1 MNKITLRFLYFII
14 SFTVSWS
21 AFAQKTD
28 KVFLKNG
35 DEITG
40 EIKKLK
46 YAKLSFDMSGPG
58 VIEIKWE
65 EIVEVLSDKKFQIT
79 LRNGEVTLTTID
91 ALFKNR
97 SNLILDDIVE
107 IIQIKDKFLQQLE
120 GDITLGFNY
129 NKSNNSANF
138 NFSNTITYRR
148 PKTEVSF
155 KFNSVLSKTKN
166 DTILSKKQDAS
177 LNYYKDL
184 KRSFVLFSNL
194 GWEQNTELGLAN
206 RFLFKGGPGKILVN
220 NNHQRLLT
228 GVGLSYNVEQSTTNS
243 DYTSNLESLITIQF
257 KEFRY
262 SSPKVSIDA
271 NFTILPGLSDW
282 GRVRMDLQLN
292 MRYEIFKDFNVGLT
306 FYDLYDNR
314 PPEGAVSKNDFG
326 VNTTL
331 GYVFGK

>member
-1 MNKITLRFLYFII
+1 MALRILCFIMLV
-14 SFTVSWS
+14 TVSWS
-21 AFAQKTD
+21 GFAQKTD

-46 YAKLSFDMSGPG
+46 YAKLSFDMTGPG

-65 EIVEVLSDKKFQIT
+65 EIVDVVSDKTFQLT
-79 LRNGEVTLTTID
+79 LRSGEVILTTLD
-91 ALFKNR
+91 SLFSNR
-97 SNLILDDIVE
+97 SDLVLDDIVE
-107 IIQIKDKFLQQLE
+107 IIQIMDKFLQRIE

-155 KFNSVLSKTKN
+155 KFNSVLSKTKT
-166 DTILSKKQDAS
+166 DSILSKKQDAS
-177 LNYYKDL
+177 LNYYRDL

-206 RFLFKGGPGKILVN
+206 RFLYKGGSGKILVN
-220 NNHQRLLT
+220 NNHQRLMT
-228 GVGLSYNVEQSTTNS
+228 GIGLSYNVEQSTTNS
-243 DYTSNLESLITIQF
+243 DYNSNLESLITIQF
-257 KEFRY
+257 KQFRY
-262 SSPKVSIDA
+262 STPKVSIDA

-282 GRVRMDLQLN
+282 GRIRMDLQLN

>member
-1 MNKITLRFLYFII
+1 MLV
-14 SFTVSWS
+14 TVSWS
-21 AFAQKTD
+21 GFAQKTD

-46 YAKLSFDMSGPG
+46 YAKLSFDMTGPG

-65 EIVEVLSDKKFQIT
+65 EIVDVVSDKTFKLT
-79 LRNGEVTLTTID
+79 LRSGEVILTTFDSI
-91 ALFKNR
+91 FSNR
-97 SNLILDDIVE
+97 SDLVLDDIVE
-107 IIQIKDKFLQQLE
+107 IIQIMDKFLQRIE

-155 KFNSVLSKTKN
+155 KFNSVLSKTKT
-166 DTILSKKQDAS
+166 DSILSKKQDAS
-177 LNYYKDL
+177 LNYYRDL

-206 RFLFKGGPGKILVN
+206 RFLYKGGSGKILVN
-220 NNHQRLLT
+220 NNHQRLMT
-228 GVGLSYNVEQSTTNS
+228 GIGLSYNVEQSTTNS
-243 DYTSNLESLITIQF
+243 DYNSNLESLITIQF
-257 KEFRY
+257 KQFRY
-262 SSPKVSIDA
+262 STPKVSIDA

-282 GRVRMDLQLN
+282 GRIRMDLQLN

>member
-1 MNKITLRFLYFII
+1 M
-14 SFTVSWS
+14 
-21 AFAQKTD
+21 
-28 KVFLKNG
+28 
-35 DEITG
+35 
-40 EIKKLK
+40 
-46 YAKLSFDMSGPG
+46 
-58 VIEIKWE
+58 
-65 EIVEVLSDKKFQIT
+65 
-79 LRNGEVTLTTID
+79 
-91 ALFKNR
+91 
-97 SNLILDDIVE
+97 
-107 IIQIKDKFLQQLE
+107 
-120 GDITLGFNY
+120 LGLNY

-155 KFNSVLSKTKN
+155 KFNSVLSKTKT
-166 DTILSKKQDAS
+166 DSILSKKQDAS
-177 LNYYKDL
+177 LNYYRDL

-206 RFLFKGGPGKILVN
+206 RFLYKGGSGNILVN

-243 DYTSNLESLITIQF
+243 DYNSNLESLITIQF
-257 KEFRY
+257 KQFRY
-262 SSPKVSIDA
+262 STPKVSIDA

-282 GRVRMDLQLN
+282 GRIRMDLQLN